1 MKGHKPQSPNWSGVS
16 SNFLRFEIKKRS
28 VKKRKASIK
37 TGRFFEIALKGGDN
51 RNVTW
56 ENFDHLVFLSC

>member
-28 VKKRKASIK
+28 VKKRKTSIK
-37 TGRFFEIALKGGDN
+37 TGRFFEIALKGGVN